1 MEDVHH
7 YEGGDSHP
15 DNEHHERTHPAS
27 PAIWAGSL
35 ADYNAG
41 VLFGSWID
49 ATAELEGI
57 ETAISAMLTAS
68 PTPGAEEWAIFDT
81 EGFGPLAIDEYES
94 LATVHRLAR
103 GINEHGLAFA
113 HFAALIGT
121 RDPDELDRFED
132 AYMGRYDSV
141 EDYAE
146 GVLDDLGYVEIVER
160 SLPDS
165 MAPYIHLD
173 IEGFARDLELSG
185 SIATAHDTEG
195 TYVFDLER

>member
-1 MEDVHH
+1 MEHLHDH
-7 YEGGDSHP
+7 EGGDTHLDSEHSERA
-15 DNEHHERTHPAS
+15 NETT

-41 VLFGSWID
+41 LLYGAWID
-49 ATAELEGI
+49 ATAELEDI
-57 ETAISAMLTAS
+57 ETAVSNMLAVS
-68 PTPGAEEWAIFDT
+68 PTPDAEEWAIFDT
-81 EGFGPLAIDEYES
+81 EGFGPLSIDEHES
-94 LATVHRLAR
+94 LVTVHRLAQ
-103 GINEHGLAFA
+103 GITEHGPAFA
-113 HFAALIGT
+113 HFAALVGT

-146 GVLDDLGYVEIVER
+146 GLLDDLGYLEIVER
-160 SLPDS
+160 TLPDS
-165 MAPYIHLD
+165 MAPYVQLD

-185 SIATAHDTEG
+185 SIATTEDAEG

>member
-1 MEDVHH
+1 MEQTNHH
-7 YEGGDSHP
+7 EGGDVHP
-15 DNEHHERTHPAS
+15 NNEHHEWTRQPTPS
-27 PAIWAGSL
+27 IWVGSL

-41 VLFGSWID
+41 VLYGEWID
-49 ATAELEGI
+49 ATAELEDI
-57 ETAISAMLTAS
+57 ETAISAMVAAS
-68 PTPGAEEWAIFDT
+68 PTPGAEEWGIFDS
-81 EGFGPLAIDEYES
+81 EGFGPLSIDEYES

-103 GINEHGLAFA
+103 GIGEHGTAFA
-113 HFAALIGT
+113 HYAALVGT

-146 GVLDDLGYVEIVER
+146 DLLDDLGYVEIVER
-160 SLPDS
+160 SVPES

-185 SIATAHDTEG
+185 AIATAQDTEG